1 MKKWRFVFLSMIM
14 IVMMSGCNH
23 KSNAELVDV
32 EQFRCQDSI
41 ETVFD
46 VLGEGEFEEQ
56 ETPFGTNYYYTYE
69 DVNLFGYSGE
79 LVFGIKDDK
88 RTINDFYCKL
98 NLSNKEYEELL
109 SYLSQK
115 YGSYE
120 VNDKWSYCTWEVSVE
135 DGRIGYEDA
144 EIGFDTISLQD
155 NGNKK
160 YTLFFKDEWSSINDE
175 VYFEALE
182 ESQNPESD
190 RETIGSKDY
199 EYDGVTM
206 HLIFSKDDDG
216 LFYFSITLD
225 VEEKWKGAGI
235 YTYVASLVKILN
247 EQLEDKGISS
257 TVIMLCDEAVISNIM
272 SYTTDGELVDVA
284 TWLIE
289 GYQDENFDADE
300 CEKLWEQMEDD
311 IYYYLLGDEY
321 LKYKNN

>member
-1 MKKWRFVFLSMIM
+1 MKKWRFVLLSVI
-14 IVMMSGCNH
+14 IVVMMSGCNH

-79 LVFGIKDDK
+79 LVFSIKDDK
-88 RTINDFYCKL
+88 RTINDFYCEL
-98 NLSNKEYEELL
+98 NLSNREYEELL

-120 VNDKWSYCTWEVSVE
+120 VNDKWSYCAWEVSVE

-160 YTLFFKDEWSSINDE
+160 YTLFFKDEWSSVNDE

-182 ESQNPESD
+182 ESQNPDSD
-190 RETIGSKDY
+190 RETIGSKEY
-199 EYDGVTM
+199 EYDGATM
-206 HLIFSKDDDG
+206 YLTFSKDEDG

-257 TVIMLCDEAVISNIM
+257 KVIMLCDEAVISNIM

-284 TWLIE
+284 TWLME
-289 GYQDENFDADE
+289 GYQDESFDADE
-300 CEKLWEQMEDD
+300 CEQLWEQIEDD

>member
-1 MKKWRFVFLSMIM
+1 MKKWRFVLLSVI
-14 IVMMSGCNH
+14 IVVMMSGCSH

-46 VLGEGEFEEQ
+46 VWGEVSLDKKYGE
-56 ETPFGTNYYYTYE
+56 YTYE
-69 DVNLFGYSGE
+69 NLNLFGYEGTTYF
-79 LVFGIKDDK
+79 LVRTDDNTIKYFSCWL
-88 RTINDFYCKL
+88 RLND
-98 NLSNKEYEELL
+98 NEYEDVVSYFSEKYGDYEEGY
-109 SYLSQK
+109 SYLEGKTYSWII
-115 YGSYE
+115 SE
-120 VNDKWSYCTWEVSVE
+120 E
-135 DGRIGYEDA
+135 DGEIGYTSD
-144 EIGFDTISLQD
+144 EIGYDSISIRATDTRQLYVI
-155 NGNKK
+155 K
-160 YTLFFKDEWSSINDE
+160 FEDEWSSVSDSE
-175 VYFEALE
+175 YFEALE

-190 RETIGSKDY
+190 RETVESKEY
-199 EYDGVTM
+199 EYDGATM
-206 HLIFSKDDDG
+206 YLTFSKDEDG

-257 TVIMLCDEAVISNIM
+257 TVVMLYDEAVISNIM
-272 SYTTDGELVDVA
+272 SYTTDGELINVG

-311 IYYYLLGDEY
+311 IYYFLMGDEY
-321 LKYKNN
+321 LQYKNN

>member
-160 YTLFFKDEWSSINDE
+160 YTIFFKDEWSSINDE

>member
-1 MKKWRFVFLSMIM
+1 MKKLGFILLSTIM
-14 IVMMSGCNH
+14 IVMMSGCSH
-23 KSNAELVDV
+23 KSSAELVDV

-69 DVNLFGYSGE
+69 DANLFGYSGE
-79 LVFGIKDDK
+79 LVFRIKDDK
-88 RTINDFYCKL
+88 ITINDFYCEL

-120 VNDKWSYCTWEVSVE
+120 VNDKWSYCVWEVSVE

-182 ESQNPESD
+182 ESQNPEGDWVTLQSQ
-190 RETIGSKDY
+190 EY
-199 EYDGVTM
+199 EYDGVKM
-206 HLIFSKDDDG
+206 NLSFSEDEEG
-216 LFYFSITLD
+216 LFHFSISLNI
-225 VEEKWKGAGI
+225 EEKWKGAGI
-235 YTYVASLVKILN
+235 YTYVASLAKILN

-257 TVIMLCDEAVISNIM
+257 TVLMICDGAVISNIL
-272 SYTTDGELVDVA
+272 SYAEDGELIDVA
-284 TWLIE
+284 AWIIE
-289 GYQDENFDADE
+289 GCQDENFDADE
-300 CEKLWEQMEDD
+300 CLQLWEEMEDD
-311 IYYYLLGDEY
+311 IYYFLMGDEY
-321 LKYKNN
+321 LEYKNN

>member
-1 MKKWRFVFLSMIM
+1 
-14 IVMMSGCNH
+14 MSGCNH